1 MSQNKRNSKT
11 QGDPFVN
18 TALINH
24 PSNYRPR
31 PELPPR
37 PETTSDIPSLLVNHA
52 PMSELPTK
60 LDKGRPS
67 PPGML
72 TSATRSNE
80 EHPYKISGS
89 GLPSSPSL
97 APLCSPRKNK
107 SGEFLHMNTL
117 SLNAPLGQDID
128 ALTRKSHRLDINT
141 RRGATLTELLDNST
155 TNRRPPCDTSCCQ
168 VINANYDGKVFDICA
183 GRVCSAGQLTRVW
196 NLTTGKLLLSLALG
210 EREGKATAIAFKPAV
225 KPDQE
230 GSRLWIGTSYGNVH
244 EVDIMRQRVV
254 SSGLYPHTGRVVMS
268 IHRFQNS
275 MWTLD
280 DDGTLQVWPPN
291 SNGMPMLENRP
302 ITRKLPRGHSFSMVI
317 RGILWVAVGREIQIL
332 RPSANDLG
340 EFKITQQPYNQTG
353 VGEITSGAV
362 ISDQLDKVY
371 FGHSDGKITTYSI
384 ADYVCLG
391 VVNASVY
398 KINCLVGAGMHLWA
412 GYNTG
417 NICVYDVKS
426 RPWKIIKEW
435 HAHEGPVVNLSV
447 DQSGLWISGRLRVG
461 SVSLDNTIRIW
472 DGLLEEDWLG
482 LSMIAFLNL
491 SLTLLQNLNCMIT
504 TRLGV
509 ISGKLKQSL

>member
-1 MSQNKRNSKT
+1 
-11 QGDPFVN
+11 
-18 TALINH
+18 
-24 PSNYRPR
+24 
-31 PELPPR
+31 
-37 PETTSDIPSLLVNHA
+37 
-52 PMSELPTK
+52 
-60 LDKGRPS
+60 
-67 PPGML
+67 
-72 TSATRSNE
+72 
-80 EHPYKISGS
+80 
-89 GLPSSPSL
+89 
-97 APLCSPRKNK
+97 
-107 SGEFLHMNTL
+107 
-117 SLNAPLGQDID
+117 
-128 ALTRKSHRLDINT
+128 
-141 RRGATLTELLDNST
+141 
-155 TNRRPPCDTSCCQ
+155 
-168 VINANYDGKVFDICA
+168 
-183 GRVCSAGQLTRVW
+183 
-196 NLTTGKLLLSLALG
+196 LLLSLALG

-482 LSMIAFLNL
+482 ASSPASLRYDEQQPNL
-491 SLTLLQNLNCMIT
+491 LRMLLPPGMAPDLLIFGFQELVDLEDKRLTASLLFNPQSAKPVAADIWLTLLETLIKGAKRKDTNEQDRMSRQFKDWRDHLVRSIEDYMPTNESYTLLHTASMVGLFSCVFVRDPY
-504 TRLGV
+504 RLS
-509 ISGKLKQSL
+509 ISNMQAAEIKRGMGGLHGNKVSAGTL